1 MGCPVK
7 GEVKPAGWLRRN
19 HRALLAVLVLLPAT
33 LGIMFAN
40 QWLGYFD
47 EWPSRPVPA
56 AAGETIEYG
65 NARWS
70 VEASDRVLGDS
81 AAGRER
87 DLPTGTDLLVVTVA
101 VDPTGTGPDGKPD
114 LCSARLEESG
124 GQHATRTWSNQG
136 PISLDGPGPERTSC
150 SSKLTTPYTFDAE
163 FVVPAEAGESSSL
176 SVSIVV
182 VEALPEYAS
191 LALD

>member
-1 MGCPVK
+1 MGSAVK
-7 GEVKPAGWLRRN
+7 GAVEPAGWLKRN
-19 HRALLAVLVLLPAT
+19 RRALLAVLVLLPAT

-40 QWLGYFD
+40 QWLGYFE

-70 VEASDRVLGDS
+70 IETSDRVLGDS

-87 DLPTGTDLLVVTVA
+87 NLPAGSDLLVVTVA
-101 VDPTGTGPDGKPD
+101 VDPTGTGPDGKTD

-124 GQHATRTWSNQG
+124 RQEATRTWSNTG

-150 SSKLTTPYTFDAE
+150 SSTLTTPYTFDAQ
-163 FVVPAEAGESSSL
+163 FVVPADAGKASSL

-182 VEALPEYAS
+182 VEALPDYAS